1 MLTKMGGIMN
11 INDEMSKF
19 KVFGSMVVSPRGQ
32 VVIPANAR
40 KELDIGSGD
49 TLLACGTPHGQG
61 LLLLKVD
68 AVEQILSTMSEQLAN
83 FGRLVQDYRS
93 GRSGKPEREE

>member
-1 MLTKMGGIMN
+1 MS
-11 INDEMSKF
+11 INDKVPKF

-49 TLLACGTPHGQG
+49 TILACGIPHGQG

-68 AVEQILSTMSEQLAN
+68 AVEQMLSTMSEQLAN
-83 FGRLVQDYRS
+83 FGRLAQDYRS
-93 GRSGKPEREE
+93 GRSSKPEREE

>member
-1 MLTKMGGIMN
+1 MS
-11 INDEMSKF
+11 INDKLPKL

-49 TLLACGTPHGQG
+49 TLLACGSPHGQG

-83 FGRLVQDYRS
+83 LGRLVQDYKA
-93 GRSGKPEREE
+93 GRGDKPEREE

>member
-1 MLTKMGGIMN
+1 MN
-11 INDEMSKF
+11 IKDELPRF

-49 TLLACGTPHGQG
+49 TLLACGSPHGQG

-68 AVEQILSTMSEQLAN
+68 AVERILSTMSEKLAD
-83 FGRLVQDYRS
+83 FEKLVQDYRS
-93 GRSGKPEREE
+93 GRAGKPERRGE

>member
-1 MLTKMGGIMN
+1 MS
-11 INDEMSKF
+11 INDKVPKF

-83 FGRLVQDYRS
+83 LGRLVQDYKA
-93 GRSGKPEREE
+93 GRGDKPEREE

>member
-1 MLTKMGGIMN
+1 MN
-11 INDEMSKF
+11 INDEMAKF
-19 KVFGSMVVSPRGQ
+19 KVFGSMIVSPRGQ

-49 TLLACGTPHGQG
+49 TLLACGTPHGEG

-68 AVEQILSTMSEQLAN
+68 AVEQILSVVSEHLAN
-83 FGRLVQDYRS
+83 FGKLVEDYRS
-93 GRSGKPEREE
+93 SKSGKPESEE

>member
-1 MLTKMGGIMN
+1 MST
-11 INDEMSKF
+11 NDKVPKF

-49 TLLACGTPHGQG
+49 TLLACGLPHGQG

-68 AVEQILSTMSEQLAN
+68 AVEEILSTMSEQMAN
-83 FGRLVQDYRS
+83 LGRLVQDYRS
-93 GRSGKPEREE
+93 GRSSKPARKE

>member
-1 MLTKMGGIMN
+1 MN
-11 INDEMSKF
+11 INDKMPKF

-49 TLLACGTPHGQG
+49 TLLACGSPHGEG

-68 AVEQILSTMSEQLAN
+68 AVAQILSIMSEQLAN

>member
-1 MLTKMGGIMN
+1 MN
-11 INDEMSKF
+11 INDEMPKF

-40 KELDIGSGD
+40 KELNIGSGD
-49 TLLACGTPHGQG
+49 TLLACGTPHGEG

-68 AVEQILSTMSEQLAN
+68 AVEQMLSAVSEQMAIV
-83 FGRLVQDYRS
+83 GKLVQDYRS
-93 GRSGKPEREE
+93 GKSGKPEREE

>member
-1 MLTKMGGIMN
+1 MS
-11 INDEMSKF
+11 INDKMPKL

-49 TLLACGTPHGQG
+49 TLLACGTPHGEG

-68 AVEQILSTMSEQLAN
+68 AVEQILSAMSEQLAN

-93 GRSGKPEREE
+93 GKSGQPEREE

>member
-1 MLTKMGGIMN
+1 MD
-11 INDEMSKF
+11 INDRMPKF

-49 TLLACGTPHGQG
+49 TLLACGTPHGEG

-68 AVEQILSTMSEQLAN
+68 AVEQILSVMSEQLAN
-83 FGRLVQDYRS
+83 FGKLVHDYKS

>member
-1 MLTKMGGIMN
+1 MTNENRLH
-11 INDEMSKF
+11 KF
-19 KVFGSMVVSPRGQ
+19 KVFGSMVVSPKGQ

-68 AVEQILSTMSEQLAN
+68 AVEQIMSKWSERLAE
-83 FGRLVQDYRS
+83 FGKLVQDYKSPTAASKKR
-93 GRSGKPEREE
+93 GVVR

>member
-1 MLTKMGGIMN
+1 MT
-11 INDEMSKF
+11 INDKMPRF

-40 KELDIGSGD
+40 KELGIGSGD
-49 TLLACGTPHGQG
+49 TLLACGTPNGEG

-68 AVEQILSTMSEQLAN
+68 TVEQMLSVMSEQLAIV
-83 FGRLVQDYRS
+83 GKLVQDYRS
-93 GRSGKPEREE
+93 GKSGKPETEE

>member
-1 MLTKMGGIMN
+1 MN
-11 INDEMSKF
+11 INEEMPKF

-40 KELDIGSGD
+40 KELDISSGD
-49 TLLACGTPHGQG
+49 TFLACGTPHGEG

-68 AVEQILSTMSEQLAN
+68 AVEQILSVVSEQLAIV
-83 FGRLVQDYRS
+83 GKLVQDYRS
-93 GRSGKPEREE
+93 GRRGKPEREE